1 MNDDLKYL
9 PEEFLNRM
17 NNMLGDDFQ
26 AFLNSYQQPRTFGLR
41 VNTAKI
47 SCEEFEKIV
56 PFPISPIPW
65 IPDGYFYPET
75 VRPNVHSIRPD
86 FIIFRSQVP

>member
-47 SCEEFEKIV
+47 SCE
-56 PFPISPIPW
+56 
-65 IPDGYFYPET
+65 
-75 VRPNVHSIRPD
+75 
-86 FIIFRSQVP
+86 

>member
-26 AFLNSYQQPRTFGLR
+26 AFLNSYPAALAHLAFESILPRFPVKNL
-41 VNTAKI
+41 KKL
-47 SCEEFEKIV
+47 S
-56 PFPISPIPW
+56 PFP
-65 IPDGYFYPET
+65 
-75 VRPNVHSIRPD
+75 
-86 FIIFRSQVP
+86 

>member
-1 MNDDLKYL
+1 MNDDPKYL
-9 PEEFLNRM
+9 PEEFLTRM

-56 PFPISPIPW
+56 PFPMS
-65 IPDGYFYPET
+65 